1 MKKEAQKFWKRKSE
15 IIEWS
20 KKPKKILSKKKI
32 WYPDGKLNIYHNCI
46 ESKIQKYGNKTAI
59 HTIDNNQNIN
69 KYSYNQVFDLVE
81 NFSHILKKNTNNKSI
96 IAIHASASIES
107 ATAMFASC
115 KLANTFSV
123 IFEDLPGEAILTR
136 LKILKPNIFI
146 TRASN
151 KNIKKII
158 IPLIKKYEKITKKKI
173 KIIKFSNEAKV
184 SKLINVSSYKLLN
197 KSYVKDKVKTINSQ
211 SNKSSFVLFTSGSTG
226 QPKGIIHSTGGYI
239 LYSKYTCSE
248 QFGINDKSIVMT
260 ASDAGWINGH
270 TYSLFGP
277 LSLGATTIL
286 LESPMLILNPSILK
300 KLIYDYKITVLYLPV
315 TIIRILKSLINNN
328 FLKKNYLKS
337 IGSMGEPLA
346 ANVGNWFSKKF
357 SNNKI
362 AVVNTFF
369 QTETGGIICSPKYDQ
384 KNYSKLSGTVGKPI
398 NKHIKLFLERE
409 KNKTYGKNEKDI
421 KIKTLWPGC
430 MKGVINGKSFF
441 DMYWDKN
448 SNFRL
453 FDVGNFDVNNN
464 LVVYGRSDD
473 VINVRGHRIGSGE
486 IESIIVKIN
495 EIKEA
500 CAVSYN
506 DKIEGSKIIIFITLI
521 KGQYFD
527 EEIIKKK
534 MVNHFG
540 SYAIPKKI
548 ILLSQLP
555 KTRSGKIL
563 RRVLRLL
570 ADNPH
575 LEDIGDISTM
585 LNKNLI
591 SEIKKKIIIKLN
603 K

>member
-1 MKKEAQKFWKRKSE
+1 
-15 IIEWS
+15 
-20 KKPKKILSKKKI
+20 
-32 WYPDGKLNIYHNCI
+32 
-46 ESKIQKYGNKTAI
+46 
-59 HTIDNNQNIN
+59 
-69 KYSYNQVFDLVE
+69 
-81 NFSHILKKNTNNKSI
+81 
-96 IAIHASASIES
+96 
-107 ATAMFASC
+107 
-115 KLANTFSV
+115 
-123 IFEDLPGEAILTR
+123 
-136 LKILKPNIFI
+136 
-146 TRASN
+146 
-151 KNIKKII
+151 
-158 IPLIKKYEKITKKKI
+158 
-173 KIIKFSNEAKV
+173 
-184 SKLINVSSYKLLN
+184 
-197 KSYVKDKVKTINSQ
+197 
-211 SNKSSFVLFTSGSTG
+211 
-226 QPKGIIHSTGGYI
+226 
-239 LYSKYTCSE
+239 
-248 QFGINDKSIVMT
+248 MT